1 MGSRVGFLSVFAIHL
16 HGIVFALDDAMIPD
30 RTTRMTVARLKQRMD
45 SRFNAVDRRFSA
57 VDRRFDAVDRRF
69 DAVDRRFDSIEK
81 KLDVILATVKAQY
94 EHHSRILDE
103 HHDRISDLESRRR

>member
-1 MGSRVGFLSVFAIHL
+1 MSAPAYGISRGFPSVFANHL
-16 HGIVFALDDAMIPD
+16 HRIVFALDDAMIPD

-45 SRFNAVDRRFSA
+45 SRFNAVDRRFS
-57 VDRRFDAVDRRF
+57 AVDRRF

>member
-69 DAVDRRFDSIEK
+69 DSIEK